1 MILGTKSMKIDK
13 QSLEQIIKEEVE
25 KELNEWDVS
34 PAAWTLRGLET
45 AAGLPAH
52 MYRKARG
59 IKRKVNAIAVAWP
72 SYKPVISK
80 GAKGLAAYARKLGLK
95 KSPLALGHAGVIL
108 INNSGVGHYYDF
120 GRYYTHGAKP
130 GKGVV
135 RGPYRVPARA
145 KWDKDGDLKNKNQF
159 LAAIKKT
166 GGAKD
171 YARHGTMKSA
181 LIRGVNY
188 SGAKS
193 YANSM
198 KGKNIPYNLLQD
210 FTTGENCSTFVA
222 KVLRKGGASSWSAF
236 LRKQL
241 LAEPAAIIS
250 TLANDP
256 DEEVINV

>member
-1 MILGTKSMKIDK
+1 MKISK
-13 QSLEQIIKEEVE
+13 QQLTQIIKEEVE
-25 KELNEWDVS
+25 KELNEWDISPVS
-34 PAAWTLRGLET
+34 WAMRGAET
-45 AAGLPAH
+45 VAGLPAH
-52 MYRKARG
+52 MSRKVRG

-72 SYKPVISK
+72 SFKPSISK
-80 GAKGLAAYARKLGLK
+80 GAKGLAGYARKLGLK
-95 KSPLALGHAGVIL
+95 KSPLALGHAGVVL
-108 INNSGVGHYYDF
+108 INNGGVGHYYDF
-120 GRYYTHGAKP
+120 GRYYSHGAKP

-135 RGPYRVPARA
+135 RGPYRVPTKA
-145 KWDKDGDLKNKNQF
+145 KWDKGGDLKNKNQF

-166 GGAKD
+166 GGAKE
-171 YARHGTMKSA
+171 YAGAGTMKSA

-188 SGAKS
+188 SGAKR

-222 KVLRKGGASSWSAF
+222 RVLRKGGASSWSAF

-241 LAEPAAIIS
+241 VADPAAIIS